1 MTSLFTAAPGHGS
14 RFGSAVLLVAVAEFL
29 FYGEPAG
36 IMVFLF
42 AILIA
47 AVAVHPAAFSDGGP
61 WLRPAALFVVLPPLA
76 ENVSVLP
83 VLIAHAALVVFA
95 PSPSGRLR
103 RRIARIAGQIALF
116 WLAAPH
122 PCADLLA
129 HRRLRLDGS
138 GGGRACPDHRPHRT
152 GKIQ

>member
-47 AVAVHPAAFSDGGP
+47 AVVVAMHPAAFSDGGP
-61 WLRPAALFVVLPPLA
+61 WLRPAAPFVVLPPLA

-138 GGGRACPDHRPHRT
+138 GGRP
-152 GKIQ
+152 GLP